1 MYHSVARVY
10 IAQSAS
16 KHQRRGRP
24 RPWSL
29 ELFCF
34 VFWGSRH
41 WLKNNFAAFM
51 HSFHTNLYKE
61 QRFDTKKRQ
70 KIWSQ
75 PNFLEVTWPQINFVQ
90 LAVNELIFMVRSV
103 TLGGD
108 CDVCYCRHRQR
119 NDSGF
124 LTIASKY
131 IYDHVTAIKKSGCD
145 HIFCRFSLS
154 NCCSLYRW
162 ACNECI
168 NAAKWFIS
176 QWREPHKAKQK
187 SSKLQG
193 RGRRR
198 LWCLETFCAM

>member
-10 IAQSAS
+10 IAQNVS
-16 KHQRRGRP
+16 KLQRRGRP

-51 HSFHTNLYKE
+51 HSFHTHLYKE
-61 QRFDTKKRQ
+61 QRFDTKKRH

-75 PNFLEVTWPQINFVQ
+75 PNFLEVTWPQINFVRF
-90 LAVNELIFMVRSV
+90 AVNELIFMVRSV

-124 LTIASKY
+124 LTIASKS
-131 IYDHVTAIKKSGCD
+131 IYDHVTSIKKSGCD
-145 HIFCRFSLS
+145 HIFCRFSSGRVSLVASFSFWRLPEPFDYRSDILTLEFLS
-154 NCCSLYRW
+154 R
-162 ACNECI
+162 
-168 NAAKWFIS
+168 
-176 QWREPHKAKQK
+176 K
-187 SSKLQG
+187 SSL
-193 RGRRR
+193 
-198 LWCLETFCAM
+198 CLKTS